1 MKLEQTECSEMS
13 AYKIQTWGNYPE
25 ENIQHSEH
33 GESLKSRIT
42 QMCELVNNVSCSCC
56 FVRTL
61 LTSSNQTVECRIY
74 NKFDIKGWLE
84 EEGTCF
90 FPNRVSNVSKLL
102 YRPLPIPVAA
112 LSKAWVCGFSLAGIV
127 GSKPAAG
134 IEVFLLRVLYIV
146 R

>member
-1 MKLEQTECSEMS
+1 
-13 AYKIQTWGNYPE
+13 
-25 ENIQHSEH
+25 
-33 GESLKSRIT
+33 
-42 QMCELVNNVSCSCC
+42 MCELVNNVSCSCC

-127 GSKPAAG
+127 GSKPG
-134 IEVFLLRVLYIV
+134 GGMDVCLL
-146 R
+146 